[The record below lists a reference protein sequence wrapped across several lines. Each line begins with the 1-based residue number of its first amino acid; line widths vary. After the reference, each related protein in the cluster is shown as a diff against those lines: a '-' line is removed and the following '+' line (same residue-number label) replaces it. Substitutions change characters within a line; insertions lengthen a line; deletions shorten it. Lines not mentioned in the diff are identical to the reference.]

1 MLSGHGDGVAFA
13 NFSPDGA
20 HIVTV
25 SLDKRVRI
33 WEAGTGAQLAVF
45 PRASDYVIA
54 ATYSPDGT
62 RIATSLGA
70 AARTWD
76 ARTGAPLALF
86 SGHSDVV
93 ESLAYSPDGEHIAT
107 ASLDRTARIWDARTG
122 TQLAVLS
129 GHGDRV
135 LSAAYS
141 PDGKELVTASFDKT
155 ARIWDTRT
163 GAQLAVLTGHSQV
176 VSAASFSP
184 DGGQLVTASFDKTA
198 RIWDARTGAVLVVL
212 SGHTGPVQ
220 FAGFSPDGSRIVTA
234 SSDKTARIW
243 DAHSGAQLAVLSGHE
258 DSLQSAAYSPDGAH
272 IVTASLDRT
281 ARIWDARVPANLA
294 AQILWDAAAE
304 TDPLPAAD
312 RSELGLP
319 IDARVRS
326 WSTPGSACDQAAA
339 AVYDPDR
346 STPGAVLENITVDIA
361 HSACSV
367 EISKPEHTARSNYQ
381 MGRTLVAKG
390 DATGA
395 RRQFEIAMSR
405 GYRAARID
413 LADLL
418 LDASAGKPDPGRAAS
433 IYEQA
438 WDSGMPIA
446 AFKLGHLLENGV
458 PSGKAARVFDTD
470 IPKAWLWYQK
480 GADAGEPWALAR
492 FAERYEHE
500 ALTAADPS
508 KRNAQLLAAF
518 RLYAAAAGRAHDED
532 WVDDAWKQWRY
543 RRASLARLLAQEGM
557 MQQVADAYRTLEQ
570 PPHRSP

>member
-1 MLSGHGDGVAFA
+1 M
-13 NFSPDGA
+13 
-20 HIVTV
+20 
-25 SLDKRVRI
+25 
-33 WEAGTGAQLAVF
+33 
-45 PRASDYVIA
+45 RA
-54 ATYSPDGT
+54 
-62 RIATSLGA
+62 REL
-70 AARTWD
+70 
-76 ARTGAPLALF
+76 PLALF
-86 SGHSDVV
+86 SGHSDDVV
-93 ESLAYSPDGEHIAT
+93 EYLAYSPDGEHIGT
-107 ASLDRTARIWDARTG
+107 ASLDRTARFWDARTG

-326 WSTPGSACDQAAA
+326 WSTPGSACDRAAA

-433 IYEQA
+433 IYVQA

-470 IPKAWLWYQK
+470 IPQSVVVVPK
-480 GADAGEPWALAR
+480 GADAGEPYALAR
-492 FAERYEHE
+492 FAERNEND
-500 ALTAADPS
+500 ALSTADPS
-508 KRNAQLLAAF
+508 KRNAQLLQAF
-518 RLYAAAAGRAHDED
+518 KLYAVAIERAHDEA
-532 WVDDAWKQWRY
+532 WPDDAWKHWRY
-543 RRASLARLLAQEGM
+543 RRASLARLLAIEGM